1 MPHQCL
7 KCGLIFEEGSAQLL
21 KGCPDCGGNRFFFTK
36 EPLDENERRAKEENV
51 SKDINSV
58 LIDIITEENP
68 DLVDKE
74 GKWVKIKPKDVRKVI
89 KKHLTK
95 EKRMESEKK
104 EDINILTDD
113 DYRSEKIEEIQAQ
126 SDYSDK
132 PETIKI
138 ERPGSYKIDL
148 KGLLEEEPIII
159 QKDGSYTIHL
169 PSLFKMANI
178 RIRRYIKIRAEANP
192 YDPEWEEYFTQR
204 EKYRKEV
211 KTFLSRNCTLQTTW
225 LPGD

>member
-7 KCGLIFEEGSAQLL
+7 KCGKIFEEGSAQLL
-21 KGCPDCGGNRFFFTK
+21 KGCPDCSGNRFFFTK
-36 EPLDENERRAKEENV
+36 EPLDEKQRAAITEEV
-51 SKDINSV
+51 GKDINSAIMNLMGSEGEN
-58 LIDIITEENP
+58 LIEKQGD
-68 DLVDKE
+68 
-74 GKWVKIKPKDVRKVI
+74 WVKIKPKDVRKVI

-104 EDINILTDD
+104 EDIDILTDD

-132 PETIKI
+132 PETINI

-169 PSLFKMANI
+169 PSLFKMINS
-178 RIRRYIKIRAEANP
+178 K
-192 YDPEWEEYFTQR
+192 
-204 EKYRKEV
+204 K
-211 KTFLSRNCTLQTTW
+211 
-225 LPGD
+225 